1 MPRASRPEASPS
13 PTGSQLKMTRTNSRL
28 LFSALLAASILM
40 CTPGCSSHGASERT
54 TAEVESLLISTI
66 SDTAPIAAS
75 TDWRMNSG
83 RPAPAPCGGQT
94 VTKFAWSI
102 TTDRGHDPENDA
114 RRVYEYWTRLGMKTR
129 LVEKPIPAVYA
140 RGGNI
145 RTVAF
150 STGPALYSISG
161 TSLCAPGNSVELENR
176 PTVPPSFRVESG
188 P

>member
-1 MPRASRPEASPS
+1 MPRTSSRF
-13 PTGSQLKMTRTNSRL
+13 
-28 LFSALLAASILM
+28 LFCALLAAPVFLCAS
-40 CTPGCSSHGASERT
+40 GCSSSGASERT

-75 TDWRMNSG
+75 TDWKLNSG
-83 RPAPAPCGGQT
+83 RPAPTPCGDQA

-102 TTDRGHDPENDA
+102 TTDRGHDPETDA
-114 RRVYEYWTRLGMKTR
+114 RQVYEYWTGLGMKTR

-161 TSLCAPGNSVELENR
+161 TSLCAPGNSVELEER
-176 PTVPPSFRVESG
+176 PTLPPSFRMESR

>member
-1 MPRASRPEASPS
+1 MIGTSPRV
-13 PTGSQLKMTRTNSRL
+13 LI
-28 LFSALLAASILM
+28 SALLTTSVLLCA
-40 CTPGCSSHGASERT
+40 PGCGSIGASERT

-83 RPAPAPCGGQT
+83 RPAPAPCGDQT

-102 TTDRGHDPENDA
+102 TTDRGPDPAIDA
-114 RRVYEYWTRLGMKTR
+114 RRVYEYWTGLGMKTR

-150 STGPALYSISG
+150 STGPALHSISG
-161 TSLCAPGNSVELENR
+161 TSECAPGDSAELEGR
-176 PTVPPSFRVESG
+176 PRMSRTAAEARS
-188 P
+188 